1 MDTVTHVPELLSA
14 RKSHPFTFPG
24 GFLKD
29 FFFFLLCRGTLWNDW
44 ACCVLFSKW
53 PVNLL

>member
-29 FFFFLLCRGTLWNDW
+29 FFFYSAGELCGMTEHAVYFLANGQLT
-44 ACCVLFSKW
+44 S
-53 PVNLL
+53 

>member
-29 FFFFLLCRGTLWNDW
+29 FFFFTLPGNF
-44 ACCVLFSKW
+44 VE
-53 PVNLL
+53 

>member
-29 FFFFLLCRGTLWNDW
+29 FFFFTLPGNFVEWLSMLCT
-44 ACCVLFSKW
+44 F
-53 PVNLL
+53 